1 MGFLNSL
8 NSKQKLNVGKD
19 CYEYFSIRVASEK
32 LGMDIRRL
40 PYSLKVLFENLLR
53 NENGFSVK
61 IEDIKKLAQCA
72 DKYINYEINFTPARV
87 LMQDFTGVPAIV
99 DLAAMRD
106 YVKENGG
113 NPAIINPKVPV
124 DLIIDHSIQVDSYGT
139 NSSFDENVSIEM
151 QRNVERYRFLKWG
164 QYAFRN
170 FRVVPP
176 GAGIC
181 HQVNLEYLY

>member
-8 NSKQKLNVGKD
+8 DSKQKLNVGKN
-19 CYEYFSIRVASEK
+19 CYEYFSVGVASEK
-32 LGMDIRRL
+32 LGIDIKRL
-40 PYSLKVLFENLLR
+40 PCSLKILFENLLR

-72 DKYINYEINFTPARV
+72 DKYVSYEINFTPARV
-87 LMQDFTGVPAIV
+87 LMQDFTGVPAVV

-124 DLIIDHSIQVDSYGT
+124 DLVIDHSIQVDSYFGL
-139 NSSFDENVSIEM
+139 S
-151 QRNVERYRFLKWG
+151 
-164 QYAFRN
+164 
-170 FRVVPP
+170 
-176 GAGIC
+176 
-181 HQVNLEYLY
+181 